1 MPRETPTVG
10 QGVVQAFEAE
20 LRELEST
27 RDRQYLAVVT
37 RVATGTGDI
46 NHTFG
51 LDRKFRLVFARCH
64 FTGAAG
70 TAAFRLSLDSESGS
84 AYDALL
90 FTITLAG
97 VGKDVNLRIAGSDAE
112 DPSPWTFQAADL
124 LRVQWTNPDTGN
136 ITWGLE
142 VGLVL
147 AS

>member
-1 MPRETPTVG
+1 MPRETPTVE

-27 RDRQYLAVVT
+27 RDRQYRAVVT
-37 RVATGTGDI
+37 RVATGSGDI
-46 NHTFG
+46 DHAFG

-70 TAAFRLSLDSESGS
+70 TAPFRLSVDSEHGS
-84 AYDALL
+84 AYDARL
-90 FTITLAG
+90 FTSTLAG
-97 VGKDVNLRIAGSDAE
+97 VGRDVHLRITESDAE
-112 DPSPWTFQAADL
+112 DPSPWTFQAADR
-124 LRVQWTNPDTGN
+124 LRVQWTNPDAGE

-142 VGLVL
+142 VGLAL